1 MTKNKGWV
9 IAGCLLL
16 TQLVHA
22 DEINDE
28 RVLFVELE
36 RADCT
41 ANDGKLIALE
51 NVDPEKTMVVWA
63 DRWLMG
69 VQTTD
74 QVKYELLPRQE
85 PTPLGCSMTKDGDQH
100 WTVSSTEAVSP

>member
-1 MTKNKGWV
+1 MKKYTGWV

-16 TQLVHA
+16 AQLVHA

-28 RVLFVELE
+28 RVVFVELE
-36 RADCT
+36 RADCA

-51 NVDPEKTMVVWA
+51 NVDLEKTMVVWV
-63 DRWLMG
+63 DRWLIG
-69 VQTTD
+69 VPTTD
-74 QVKYELLPRQE
+74 QAKYELLPGQE

>member
-1 MTKNKGWV
+1 MTKNTGWV
-9 IAGCLLL
+9 IAVCLSL

-51 NVDPEKTMVVWA
+51 NVDPE
-63 DRWLMG
+63 
-69 VQTTD
+69 
-74 QVKYELLPRQE
+74 
-85 PTPLGCSMTKDGDQH
+85 
-100 WTVSSTEAVSP
+100 